1 MKTAYT
7 ILEPGPLVGLDHAN
21 PALIGSERTCQWI
34 DVELKGT
41 KDNPDEPSYGALSD
55 RLLPLFNPGD
65 SGDRH
70 FQRVSV
76 HGHPAPVND
85 CPVDMFV
92 DDMSARDGLPL
103 NDAATV
109 LYWMNTILREITP
122 TTAYPEG
129 SDMEAIITG
138 LLARGTELAVQR
150 LATDTTTPRIH
161 GRAIL
166 FRDRVW
172 F

>member
-7 ILEPGPLVGLDHAN
+7 ILEPGPAGDK
-21 PALIGSERTCQWI
+21 LITLEWV

-41 KDNPDEPSYGALSD
+41 KDNPDEPSYGELK
-55 RLLPLFNPGD
+55 RLLVPILSGPLPHIARKFE
-65 SGDRH
+65 
-70 FQRVSV
+70 RVSI

-92 DDMSARDGLPL
+92 DDMSAREGMQL

-109 LYWMNTILREITP
+109 LYWMNSILREVTP

-129 SDMEAIITG
+129 SDMEAVITG
-138 LLARGTELAVQR
+138 LLARGVDLASQR
-150 LATDTTTPRIH
+150 LTTDTTTPRIH